1 MAFTR
6 PIVHLVDIAIPP
18 VTRVPDSAEPGTR
31 PTRVSWLYVV
41 AVAGLLVFLVAAT
54 VQRSVAAD
62 RVRRAEVE
70 AREGHLYRQLSNRD
84 AILESQRRIYLERI
98 RRLEAELRGKDQAM
112 SVSRPRAAQPMQGP
126 AGSTEGCR
134 DMAVISPRG

>member
-6 PIVHLVDIAIPP
+6 PLVAPVDIPERP
-18 VTRVPDSAEPGTR
+18 VPRAVVSLVLGAR
-31 PTRVSWLYVV
+31 PWAARWGPVFVV
-41 AVAGLLVFLVAAT
+41 ASLLVFLVWGV

-98 RRLEAELRGKDQAM
+98 RRLEAELREKDQPM
-112 SVSRPRAAQPMQGP
+112 SVSRTRAAQPMQGP

-134 DMAVISPRG
+134 DMAVIFPRG